1 MKSKLF
7 IAFIAIAAFTIS
19 CGNKKGGTDGPITGT
34 EEIELKLNLPKGK
47 VYDMQMSMNS
57 QAEMDMMGQAVATN
71 TDMTMGMDYEIKDVL
86 ENGNFLIRTTYKK
99 IKMSGSTK
107 MGGQD
112 SGMSYE
118 YDSEADKV
126 SGMQAEQMAKSMK
139 AMIGQYTEMEM
150 DKFGKVV
157 KTTMSEGLKNGKES
171 DGMNNMNYAV
181 FPDKKIKVGDTWD
194 SEIEQDMNGIIAVIK
209 TKYKLESL
217 KDGIAEISMDGT
229 MNLKE
234 GAQGKL
240 TGTQKGTSKIEV
252 STGLSKEVNID
263 QDLDM
268 EMNEM
273 GMKMPMKLK
282 NKVTITM
289 K

>member
-7 IAFIAIAAFTIS
+7 IAFIAISAMAIS
-19 CGNKKGGTDGPITGT
+19 CGNKKGGTEGPTTGT
-34 EEIELKLNLPKGK
+34 EEIELRLNLTKGK
-47 VYDMQMSMNS
+47 VYDMQMTMNS
-57 QAEMDMMGQAVATN
+57 QAEMDMMGQSVSTN
-71 TDMTMGMDYEIKDVL
+71 TDMTMGMDYEVKDIL
-86 ENGNFLIRTTYKK
+86 PSGNFLIRTTYKK

-118 YDSEADKV
+118 YDSETDKV

-139 AMIGQYTEMEM
+139 TMIGEYTEMEM
-150 DKFGKVV
+150 DKFGKVI
-157 KTTMSEGLKNGKES
+157 KTTMSEGLKTGKDN

-181 FPDKKIKVGDTWD
+181 FPEKKIKVGDTWD
-194 SEIEQDMNGIIAVIK
+194 SEIDQDMNGIVAVIK
-209 TKYKLESL
+209 TTYKLESL

-229 MNLKE
+229 LNLKA
-234 GAQGKL
+234 GAEGKL

-252 STGLSKEVNID
+252 ATGLTSEVIID
-263 QDLDM
+263 QDIDM

-282 NKVTITM
+282 NKITIIT